1 MSNYQPKVSKMVK
14 KLKENTTTGLVL
26 LAVSFQL
33 IFPSNTLAV
42 QAAELPKS
50 ILEPEMVLRAD
61 QGLASLRET
70 VSLITPIREHKV
82 LATYNITVT
91 AYSSSVDQT
100 DSTPCIT
107 ANGFD
112 LCKNNEENVIAA
124 NFLPFGT
131 KVRIPEYFGD
141 RIFTV
146 QDRMNARYYYRAD
159 IWMKTRPA
167 AIAWGAKYVTIEV
180 VE

>member
-1 MSNYQPKVSKMVK
+1 MKTLRTIRRSKTEIIV
-14 KLKENTTTGLVL
+14 
-26 LAVSFQL
+26 LAVLVFEFM
-33 IFPSNTLAV
+33 FPHYSLA
-42 QAAELPKS
+42 AAKPEGSMMLPELVVRS
-50 ILEPEMVLRAD
+50 VD
-61 QGLASLRET
+61 Q
-70 VSLITPIREHKV
+70 
-82 LATYNITVT
+82 VT
-91 AYSSSVDQT
+91 AASSLTEANAAVVLISPIKEIEYKVVKTYDIPITSYSSTVDQT

-112 LCKNNEENVIAA
+112 LCENGEENVIAA

-159 IWMKTRPA
+159 IWMKDRA
-167 AIAWGAKYVTIEV
+167 SAVRWGIKYTKIEV